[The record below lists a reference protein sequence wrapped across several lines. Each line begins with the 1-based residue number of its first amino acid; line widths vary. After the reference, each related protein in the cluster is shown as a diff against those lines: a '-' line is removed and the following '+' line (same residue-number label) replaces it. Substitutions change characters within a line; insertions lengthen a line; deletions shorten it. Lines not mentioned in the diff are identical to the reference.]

1 MHRGLLVG
9 VLALPLCGCGASAV
23 GFWVQYPE
31 TERSFSLQWSFEK
44 PDPAWRKP
52 DAKKEQVV
60 GVPTWM

>member
-1 MHRGLLVG
+1 MRKVLLIG
-9 VLALPLCGCGASAV
+9 VLAVLLGGCGANAI
-23 GFWVQYPE
+23 GIWVQYPE